1 VSGIDTPIYLDHHAT
16 TPVDE
21 RVVEE
26 MTPHFTET
34 YGNPASDDHRYGAEA
49 NSAVNNAR
57 EKIASAVN
65 ALTEE
70 IIFTSGATE
79 SDNLAIR
86 GAMQYAAEEGH
97 GNHLITAAT
106 EHEAVLELCEE
117 LESEGFETTI
127 LPVDEDGFICPE
139 DVVDAIR
146 EDTVLLSVMA
156 ANNEIGTIAPLEEL
170 GEITSQNQVLFHT
183 DAVQALG
190 YMDLDVREM
199 NIDLMSLSGHKIYGP
214 KGVGALYIRRRRPKV
229 KLKPLV
235 YGGGHER
242 GWRSGTLNVP
252 GIVGMGKA
260 VELAE
265 KEREER
271 TEHVRT
277 LRDRMWNLIDEE
289 LDDIHLN
296 GPPVDGDRLP
306 NNLNVSFRGAEN
318 KALVRKVRDDIAV
331 SAGSACTTGSVEASH
346 VLEATGD
353 DEQIWHSAIR
363 FGLGKDTT
371 EAEVDHTVDRITD
384 SVQRLRRLSF

>member
-1 VSGIDTPIYLDHHAT
+1 VTGIETPIYLDHHAT

-21 RVVEE
+21 RVVDE
-26 MTPHFTET
+26 MTPYFTEA

-49 NSAVNNAR
+49 NSAVNEAR
-57 EKIASAVN
+57 ERVASVIN
-65 ALTEE
+65 AKTEE

-86 GAMQYAAEEGH
+86 GAMEYAKREGH

-117 LESEGFETTI
+117 LEAEGFETTV
-127 LPVDEDGFICPE
+127 LPVDEHGFVSPD

-156 ANNEIGTIAPLEEL
+156 ANNEVGTIAPIQEL
-170 GEITSQNQVLFHT
+170 GEITTQNQVLFHT

-190 YMDLDVREM
+190 YLDLDVKEM
-199 NIDLMSLSGHKIYGP
+199 NIDMMSLSGHKIYGP

-260 VELAE
+260 AALAE
-265 KEREER
+265 QEREER
-271 TEHVRT
+271 TEHVRD
-277 LRDRMWNLIDEE
+277 LRDRMWHQINEQ
-289 LDDIHLN
+289 LDDVELN
-296 GPPVDGDRLP
+296 GPPVDDDRLP
-306 NNLNVSFRGAEN
+306 NNLNISFRGAEN

-346 VLEATGD
+346 VLEAMGGNEGT
-353 DEQIWHSAIR
+353 WHSAIR

-371 EAEVDHTVDRITD
+371 EEEVDYTVDRIVD

>member
-1 VSGIDTPIYLDHHAT
+1 MSGIDKPIYLDHHAT

-21 RVVEE
+21 RVVDE

-34 YGNPASDDHRYGAEA
+34 YGNPASNDHRYGAEA
-49 NSAVNNAR
+49 KSAVEEARERVASVINAR
-57 EKIASAVN
+57 
-65 ALTEE
+65 TEE

-86 GAMQYAAEEGH
+86 GAMEYAAREGH
-97 GNHLITAAT
+97 GKHLITAAT

-117 LESEGFETTI
+117 LESEGFETTV
-127 LPVDEDGFICPE
+127 LPVDENGFVRPE

-146 EDTVLLSVMA
+146 EDTVLLSIMA
-156 ANNEIGTIAPLEEL
+156 ANNEIGTIAPLEQL
-170 GEITSQNQVLFHT
+170 GEITTQNQVLFHT

-190 YMDLDVREM
+190 YIDLDVKEM
-199 NIDLMSLSGHKIYGP
+199 EIDLMSLSGHKIYGP
-214 KGVGALYIRRRRPKV
+214 KGIGALYIRRRRPKV

-252 GIVGMGKA
+252 GIVGIGKA
-260 VELAE
+260 AELAE

-271 TEHVRT
+271 TEHVRA
-277 LRDRMWNLIDEE
+277 LRDRMWGQIDDE
-289 LDDIHLN
+289 LDDVQLN
-296 GPPVDGDRLP
+296 GPPVDDERLP

-318 KALVRKVRDDIAV
+318 KAFVRKVREEIAV

-346 VLEATGD
+346 VLEAVGN

-371 EAEVDHTVDRITD
+371 QEEIDYTVDRITE
-384 SVQRLRRLSF
+384 SVKRLRSLSF

>member
-1 VSGIDTPIYLDHHAT
+1 MNTPIYLDHHAT

-21 RVVEE
+21 RVVAE

-34 YGNPASDDHRYGAEA
+34 YGNPASDDHSYGAEA
-49 NSAVNNAR
+49 NSAVKEARERVASTINAR
-57 EKIASAVN
+57 
-65 ALTEE
+65 TEE
-70 IIFTSGATE
+70 VIFTSGATE

-86 GAMQYAAEEGH
+86 GTMEYAAENGH

-117 LESEGFETTI
+117 LEADGFETTV
-127 LPVDEDGFICPE
+127 LPVDEHGHIRPE
-139 DVVDAIR
+139 DVVEAIR

-156 ANNEIGTIAPLEEL
+156 ANNEIGTIAPLQKL
-170 GEITSQNQVLFHT
+170 GEITTQNQVLFHT

-190 YMDLDVREM
+190 YVDLDVKEM
-199 NIDLMSLSGHKIYGP
+199 SIDLMSLSGHKIYGP

-229 KLKPLV
+229 KLKPLI

-260 VELAE
+260 AELAE

-271 TEHVRT
+271 TAHVQSF
-277 LRDRMWNLIDEE
+277 RDQMWDRVSDE
-289 LDDIHLN
+289 LDDIQLN

-306 NNLNVSFRGAEN
+306 NNLNVSFLGVEN
-318 KALVRKVRDDIAV
+318 KAFVRKVRDDIAV

-346 VLEATGD
+346 VLEAIGD
-353 DEQIWHSAIR
+353 DEQTWHSAIR
-363 FGLGKDTT
+363 FGLGKDITQ
-371 EAEVDHTVDRITD
+371 EQIDYAIDRITD
-384 SVQRLRRLSF
+384 SVNRLRRLSF